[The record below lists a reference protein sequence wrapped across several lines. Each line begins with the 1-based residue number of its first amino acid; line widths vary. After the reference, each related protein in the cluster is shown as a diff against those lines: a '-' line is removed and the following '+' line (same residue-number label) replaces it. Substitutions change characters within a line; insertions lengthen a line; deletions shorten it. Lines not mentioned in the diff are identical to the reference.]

1 MAVKASATIT
11 LSAVT
16 DIESVWWYYKLQSS
30 TLNPPAKP
38 TTNPPPSGWTDAE
51 PAYTPGSTNTL
62 YFVELTVFSDGT
74 FDYGNVSVSSSY
86 EAAKAA
92 WNKAQAVDERVS
104 VAETAI
110 EQTQQAIQ
118 LRATKTEV
126 QTVATAASNAQ
137 SAADAAQSAATG
149 AQGTANAAQSAA
161 SAAQTAADNAASAAQ
176 TAQGAADAAQSAA
189 DAAQSAADSAQEGA
203 DFATPLTGAEPPEE
217 APAAG
222 KLWIDEGQ
230 TPSVWRRWRGADVPT
245 DREYEETVSGNADSP
260 SFVAIDN
267 AQGQLQTVALEV
279 GCVAQQAGT
288 GDPSPTNI
296 RAISGRE
303 SVEVQACGKNM
314 ATTQPVIVSTQ
325 EQIVI
330 DFGRDVHFDA
340 IVASFMAKNLTMQG
354 AQAASIDL
362 RLADG
367 THQYRTWWDFLIN
380 GQSIQPSG
388 NPDGLAICT
397 LNNVTFRQLVVYW
410 MTDTYARIGEGSE
423 LSDFQLELG
432 SSPLAYEPYTPMG
445 GGTVTPTEP
454 LYGLP
459 GAEVTVEVSVD
470 GDVTVTRRTAVVELD
485 GTEDWWVYT
494 DTTDDNTLV
503 VVVAIVGA
511 ALGYQTSLCSHF
523 ENDDAAWNKKT
534 FWTYSDHPTVKN
546 KYFVVPK
553 SQIADIAAWK
563 SWLAAQ
569 KAAGTPVT
577 IVYELAAPETEAL
590 TAISPI
596 APEAGPVNVWTDAD
610 TLTATVSGSGWETV
624 NDTNDIRTALAD
636 VDSNVAGLI
645 ASMGLLEG
653 TVAQIGEQM
662 ITPEGI
668 VSIVAES
675 DGYQALVNMANQSAE
690 DFELVQTTITNI
702 NGRVETLEEGVH
714 VEGSNVGLYSSG
726 SPFRMDIDHTG
737 IGITEN
743 GQPTITVRES
753 RADIPRIMTET
764 LIIGG
769 FAYRAGENDL
779 YQMIV

>member
-74 FDYGNVSVSSSY
+74 FDYGSVSVSSSY

-137 SAADAAQSAATG
+137 SAADAAQSAA
-149 AQGTANAAQSAA
+149 
-161 SAAQTAADNAASAAQ
+161 
-176 TAQGAADAAQSAA
+176 
-189 DAAQSAADSAQEGA
+189 DSAQEGA
-203 DFATPLTGAEPPEE
+203 DFATPYISAEPPET

-222 KLWIDEGQ
+222 KMWVDTGV
-230 TPSVWRRWRGADVPT
+230 TPEVWRRWRGTDVGT
-245 DREYEETVSGNADSP
+245 EREYTETISGGADSP
-260 SFVAIDN
+260 AALTLDN
-267 AQGQLQTVALEV
+267 AQGQ
-279 GCVAQQAGT
+279 
-288 GDPSPTNI
+288 I
-296 RAISGRE
+296 E
-303 SVEVQACGKNM
+303 SVAVEAGCRAK
-314 ATTQPVIVSTQ
+314 Q
-325 EQIVI
+325 EM
-330 DFGRDVHFDA
+330 R
-340 IVASFMAKNLTMQG
+340 KNLFPSLTSAVTVRGLTVSPQ
-354 AQAASIDL
+354 
-362 RLADG
+362 ADG
-367 THQYRTWWDFLIN
+367 TVVISGTATGQATVYTYTGTLPDGQYTISGGTYNAVVALIAVDANNQWKRTI
-380 GQSIQPSG
+380 GSSRG
-388 NPDGLAICT
+388 NPGTFNFNGLLDGEYRVRMIIQTANDSAGQT
-397 LNNVTFRQLVVYW
+397 FDNVV
-410 MTDTYARIGEGSE
+410 
-423 LSDFQLELG
+423 LSPQLEAG
-432 SSPLAYEPYTPMG
+432 GTATAFEPYRSMG
-445 GGTVTPTEP
+445 GGTVTPSEP
-454 LYGLP
+454 LYGLS
-459 GAEVTVEVSVD
+459 GAEDTVEVSVD
-470 GDVTVTRRTAVVELD
+470 GDVTVTRRTAVLELD
-485 GTEDWWVYT
+485 GTENWVRSPKNNHGYYYRLSVANIFQI
-494 DTTDDNTLV
+494 TTSVLPN
-503 VVVAIVGA
+503 IICSH
-511 ALGYQTSLCSHF
+511 YQTETPNAQWGGTHSCISQNYNANMRT
-523 ENDDAAWNKKT
+523 EVQIYDANYAE
-534 FWTYSDHPTVKN
+534 SDLAT
-546 KYFVVPK
+546 
-553 SQIADIAAWK
+553 WK
-563 SWLAAQ
+563 SYLAAQ
-569 KAAGTPVT
+569 YAAGTPVT

-596 APEAGPVNVWTDAD
+596 APQPGQLNLFTDAD
-610 TLTATVSGSGWETV
+610 ALTATIHGSGWETV

-702 NGRVETLEEGVH
+702 NGRVEKLEEGVH

-726 SPFRMDIDHTG
+726 SPFRMDLDHAG
-737 IGITEN
+737 ISITEN

-779 YQMIV
+779 YQMII